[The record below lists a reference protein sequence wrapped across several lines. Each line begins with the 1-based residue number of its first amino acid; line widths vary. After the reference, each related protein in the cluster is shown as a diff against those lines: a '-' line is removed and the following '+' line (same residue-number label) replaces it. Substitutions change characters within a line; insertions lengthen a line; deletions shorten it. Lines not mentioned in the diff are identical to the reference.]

1 MTSLDYEHLEVINRC
16 DAETSSG
23 LFVFKDRIVCV
34 CVCERKARLK
44 VKLILKEKKKEK
56 KAKQEASR
64 YI

>member
-34 CVCERKARLK
+34 CVWKARLK
-44 VKLILKEKKKEK
+44 VKLIE

>member
-34 CVCERKARLK
+34 CVCVWKARLK
-44 VKLILKEKKKEK
+44 VKLIEKEK